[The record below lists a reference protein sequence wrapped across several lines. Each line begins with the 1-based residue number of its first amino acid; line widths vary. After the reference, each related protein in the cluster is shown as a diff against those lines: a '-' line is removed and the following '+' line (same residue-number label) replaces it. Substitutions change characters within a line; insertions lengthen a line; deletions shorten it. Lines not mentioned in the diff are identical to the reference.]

1 MLYQLSYTPISPYIS
16 PNRNPVQEVR
26 FGKEEG
32 ANGYAVFAAL
42 THDRRNGM
50 ELASSDVV
58 VDRQGLE
65 PRTDR
70 L

>member
-1 MLYQLSYTPISPYIS
+1 MLYQLSYTPIYIHFS
-16 PNRNPVQEVR
+16 RPTGPLAGDRSK
-26 FGKEEG
+26 GKNSQRINSIRGTG
-32 ANGYAVFAAL
+32 ANRGNA
-42 THDRRNGM
+42 M
-50 ELASSDVV
+50 ELASSGVV